1 MRCRRESKRCEFS
14 ATRRKRKTPDDAD
27 DSKDN
32 VLRRDKRMMSA
43 DPTVE
48 ANNSDL
54 NGVTAAA
61 PFKAEPARTASV
73 WGDVQS
79 QSAGQRMSV
88 AAISQQPYAP
98 TEQYHQQPP
107 QHHTH
112 RHTASFLR
120 DTRPVLGQHGTD
132 RGQHVMNKTAAD
144 LLSPAISNTHDALH
158 LLSEAAGRT
167 EDLNRQQMEYR
178 YSAANHPTSSTFNS
192 SGSPAGRGVTPG
204 ISRTSSNAQQGT
216 QMGWYERQKPG
227 SAHMTPME
235 DVQEGVPQGPKS
247 PEEQDYEKA
256 RRVWARLRFIRAGW
270 FSVDEAMAYIS

>member
-27 DSKDN
+27 DAKDS

-43 DPTVE
+43 DPTVDGPN
-48 ANNSDL
+48 ADL
-54 NGVTAAA
+54 NGVAPAGPA
-61 PFKAEPARTASV
+61 PFKAEPTTRTPSV

-79 QSAGQRMSV
+79 QRVSV
-88 AAISQQPYAP
+88 PAISQQPY
-98 TEQYHQQPP
+98 TEHYHPHQPP
-107 QHHTH
+107 HQRPQQQQHHH
-112 RHTASFLR
+112 AASFLR
-120 DTRPVLGQHGTD
+120 DTRPVLGQHVD

-192 SGSPAGRGVTPG
+192 SGSPAGAGATPG
-204 ISRTSSNAQQGT
+204 ISRTSSNAQQGP
-216 QMGWYERQKPG
+216 QMGWYDRQKAG
-227 SAHMTPME
+227 SAMTPME
-235 DVQEGVPQGPKS
+235 DVQEVPQGPKS